1 VPTIDQGESRR
12 WRNFFLSFPAASC
25 SFLDLPMNKPTV
37 IIYDTT
43 LRDGTQGEGIS
54 FSVTDKIRITEKLDQ
69 FGVDYIEGGWPGSN
83 PRDMAYFEAAKKLKL
98 KHAKVAAFGST
109 RRAQIR
115 ADEDAQ
121 LKLLLDAETSVV
133 TIFGKSW
140 LLHVTEVLR
149 TTPEENLAM
158 IEESVRF
165 LVENGRE
172 VVYDAEHFYDGYTD
186 HPEYAV
192 ATLAAAVKG
201 GASFLALCDTNG
213 GKLVNEV
220 KEITGAVIARFPEV
234 PVGVHCHNDSGL
246 GVAVSLAGVEAGA
259 TMIQGTMNGFGE
271 RTGNANLTTIL
282 PNLLLKMGREAHC
295 APSLPKLRELSL
307 FLDELANL
315 RPDIKAPFV
324 GASAFAHKGGVH
336 ANAAQKVARSY
347 EHLDPATVG
356 NRQRV
361 LISDMSGRSSVMMK
375 AKELGIHLDEKGEEM
390 KAMLEDLKGLEYR
403 GYEYE
408 AADASFKLLLSKWL
422 KQQHECFELE
432 GYRVIVE
439 KRGLKDGLI
448 SEATVKLRV
457 NGESVHTVAECSG
470 PVGALDKALRLAL
483 EKAFPV
489 IRDIE
494 LRDFKVRIL
503 ESKSGA
509 NARIRVLIESSDGKE
524 IWGTVGVSDNI
535 IEASWEALRDSVEYK
550 LLQEKNGRDPCAPA
564 EPGADEGRAP
574 LAAAGRS
581 AD

>member
-1 VPTIDQGESRR
+1 
-12 WRNFFLSFPAASC
+12 
-25 SFLDLPMNKPTV
+25 MNKQSV

-83 PRDMAYFEAAKKLKL
+83 PRDMAYFDAARKLKL
-98 KHAKVAAFGST
+98 THARVAAFGST
-109 RRAQIR
+109 RRAR
-115 ADEDAQ
+115 VPAEDDAQ
-121 LKLLLDAETSVV
+121 LKLLLDAGTSVV

-149 TTPEENLAM
+149 TTPEENLSM
-158 IEESVRF
+158 IEDSVRF
-165 LVENGRE
+165 LVNNGRE
-172 VVYDAEHFYDGYTD
+172 VVYDAEHFFDGYVED
-186 HPEYAV
+186 PDYAL
-192 ATLAAAVKG
+192 ATLDAAVKG
-201 GASFLALCDTNG
+201 GASYLVLCDTNG

-220 KEITGAVIARFPEV
+220 KEITSAVVERFPST
-234 PVGVHCHNDSGL
+234 PIGMHCHNDSGV
-246 GVAVSLAGVEAGA
+246 GVAVTLAGVEAGA
-259 TMIQGTMNGFGE
+259 SMVQGTMNGFGE
-271 RTGNANLTTIL
+271 RTGNANLTSIL
-282 PNLLLKMGREAHC
+282 PNLVLKMGYGASC
-295 APSLPKLRELSL
+295 AQSLPKLRELSL
-307 FLDELANL
+307 FLDDLANL
-315 RPDIKAPFV
+315 RPDIKAPFI

-347 EHLDPATVG
+347 EHIEPAKVG

-375 AKELGIHLDEKGEEM
+375 AKEMGFQLDEKSAEM
-390 KAMLEDLKGLEYR
+390 KTIVEDLKGLEYR

-408 AADASFKLLLSKWL
+408 AADGSFKLLLAKWL
-422 KQQHECFELE
+422 KQQHECFQLE

-439 KRGLKDGLI
+439 KRGPEENLV

-457 NGESVHTVAECSG
+457 NGESVHTVAECTG
-470 PVGALDKALRLAL
+470 PIGALDKALRQAL
-483 EKAFPV
+483 ERAYPA

-503 ESKSGA
+503 DSKSGA

-535 IEASWEALRDSVEYK
+535 IEASWEALRDSMEYK
-550 LLQEKNGRDPCAPA
+550 LLQETNGNGAAAAAKAPA
-564 EPGADEGRAP
+564 QAKKP
-574 LAAAGRS
+574 LAEVK
-581 AD
+581 

>member
-1 VPTIDQGESRR
+1 MK
-12 WRNFFLSFPAASC
+12 PAS
-25 SFLDLPMNKPTV
+25 TV

-54 FSVTDKIRITEKLDQ
+54 FSVTDKVRITEKLDQ

-83 PRDMAYFEAAKKLKL
+83 PRDMAYFEAVAKLKFR
-98 KHAKVAAFGST
+98 HAKVAAFGST
-109 RRAQIR
+109 RRAGVKVE
-115 ADEDAQ
+115 EDPQ
-121 LKLLLDAETSVV
+121 LRLLLEAETPVV

-149 TTPEENLAM
+149 TTPEENLRM

-165 LVENGRE
+165 LVDHGRE

-186 HPEYAV
+186 NRDYAL
-192 ATLAAAVKG
+192 ATLEHAARG
-201 GASFLALCDTNG
+201 GASCLALCDTNG
-213 GKLVNEV
+213 GKLVGEV
-220 KEITGAVIARFPEV
+220 SEITAAVVEKFPQTR
-234 PVGVHCHNDSGL
+234 VGVHCHNDSGL

-259 TMIQGTMNGFGE
+259 VMIQGTMNGFGE

-282 PNLLLKMGREAHC
+282 PNLALKMGRRVAC
-295 APSLPKLRELSL
+295 AGNLPKLRELSL
-307 FLDELANL
+307 FLDDLANL

-324 GASAFAHKGGVH
+324 GASSFAHKGGVH

-347 EHLDPATVG
+347 EHVDPAEVG

-375 AKELGIHLDEKGEEM
+375 AREIGVDIDEKGGDM
-390 KAMLEDLKGLEYR
+390 KTLLNELKALEYR

-408 AADASFKLLLSKWL
+408 AADASFHLLLAKWL
-422 KQQHECFELE
+422 DKKPDVFQLE

-439 KRGLKDGLI
+439 KRGREENLVA
-448 SEATVKLRV
+448 EATVKITLD
-457 NGESVHTVAECSG
+457 GETVHTVAECTG

-483 EKAFPV
+483 EKAYPQ
-489 IRDIE
+489 IKDIE

-503 ESKSGA
+503 DSNKGA
-509 NARIRVLIESSDGKE
+509 NARIRVLIESSDGEE

-535 IEASWEALRDSVEYK
+535 MEASWEALRDSMEYK
-550 LLQEKNGRDPCAPA
+550 LLRNQTDAA
-564 EPGADEGRAP
+564 SS
-574 LAAAGRS
+574 AAG
-581 AD
+581 

>member
-1 VPTIDQGESRR
+1 
-12 WRNFFLSFPAASC
+12 
-25 SFLDLPMNKPTV
+25 MKKPTV

-43 LRDGTQGEGIS
+43 LRDGTQGEGVS

-83 PRDMAYFEAAKKLKL
+83 PRDMAFFEAAKSLSL

-109 RRAQIR
+109 RRANVR
-115 ADEDAQ
+115 VEEDPQ
-121 LKLLLDAETSVV
+121 LKLLLEAETPVV

-149 TTPEENLAM
+149 TTPEENLDM

-165 LVENGRE
+165 LVEHGRE
-172 VVYDAEHFYDGYTD
+172 VVYDAEHFFDGYLD
-186 HPEYAV
+186 DPAYAL
-192 ATLAAAVKG
+192 ATLDRAVKG
-201 GASFLALCDTNG
+201 GAGFLALCDTNG
-213 GKLVNEV
+213 GKLVNEA
-220 KEITGAVIARFPEV
+220 KEITAAVIERFPST
-234 PVGVHCHNDSGL
+234 PVGMHCHDDSGL
-246 GVAVSLAGVEAGA
+246 GVATSLAGVEAGA
-259 TMIQGTMNGFGE
+259 TMVQGTMNGYGE
-271 RTGNANLTTIL
+271 RTGNANLTTII
-282 PNLLLKMGREAHC
+282 PNLALKMGY
-295 APSLPKLRELSL
+295 SLYCGKNLSKLRELSL
-307 FLDELANL
+307 FLDDLANR
-315 RPDIKAPFV
+315 RPDTTVPFV

-347 EHLDPATVG
+347 EHIDPALVG

-375 AKELGIHLDEKGEEM
+375 AKELGLHLDEKSEEM
-390 KAMLEDLKGLEYR
+390 KVMLEDLKTLEYR

-422 KQQHECFELE
+422 KQRHEFFELE

-439 KRGLKDGLI
+439 KRGADDRLV

-457 NGESVHTVAECSG
+457 GEESVHTVAEGNG

-483 EKAFPV
+483 ESFYPEIKSV
-489 IRDIE
+489 T

-503 ESKSGA
+503 ESKDGA
-509 NARIRVLIESSDGKE
+509 SARTRVLIESSDGHE

-550 LLQEKNGRDPCAPA
+550 LLQRNGNGVASEEKHDP
-564 EPGADEGRAP
+564 RAVDQAVSGP
-574 LAAAGRS
+574 
-581 AD
+581 